1 MRSLQNGTY
10 KSPRRAS
17 PDYSPRPPSPRDDKI
32 KPPPVQNT
40 AFGESTYA
48 RGGHGIFGQPKV
60 VYQECTM
67 VKHDYLMTNVSSL
80 LVADAVLFC
89 VKKNCKFKTGKFLST
104 PLCDFVFQ
112 IVKLSL
118 TKLLLLCQP
127 NQFLLPY
134 LTE

>member
-1 MRSLQNGTY
+1 
-10 KSPRRAS
+10 
-17 PDYSPRPPSPRDDKI
+17 
-32 KPPPVQNT
+32 
-40 AFGESTYA
+40 
-48 RGGHGIFGQPKV
+48 
-60 VYQECTM
+60 M